1 MPTGRTLL
9 RRTSYIV
16 ALLVACQI
24 LLGTTCVS
32 SARRAYSSYGNLD
45 EKEIDEI
52 LHGKKKSYKKPA
64 RTRLPSS
71 RTAPLDIPNSNT
83 GSISVNSATK
93 KTLKPSQALA
103 AINSRRKLA
112 AKLSPCPRVSPPTS
126 LDWKEGGR

>member
-1 MPTGRTLL
+1 MPTSRTLQ

-24 LLGTTCVS
+24 LVGTTSVS

-45 EKEIDEI
+45 DKEIDEI
-52 LHGKKKSYKKPA
+52 LHGKKKTYKKSG
-64 RTRLPSS
+64 RVRLPSS

-103 AINSRRKLA
+103 AISNRRKLA
-112 AKLSPCPRVSPPTS
+112 AQLSPCPRVSPPTS